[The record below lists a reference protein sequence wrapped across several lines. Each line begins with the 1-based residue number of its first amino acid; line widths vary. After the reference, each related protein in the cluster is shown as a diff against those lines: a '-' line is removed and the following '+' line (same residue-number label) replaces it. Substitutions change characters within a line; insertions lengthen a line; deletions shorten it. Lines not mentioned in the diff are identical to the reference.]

1 MSIPLFISRF
11 LPQSMRQTIHQML
24 LSYWWIGVCVL
35 GLSAWAGAEM
45 LEVIGKWP
53 ACRLCHV
60 ERLIFLVMG
69 VLSGL
74 RIGAKKW
81 QSTVGSTMTT
91 VLTWSVIGTCMI
103 GFLISIYHTAIQ
115 FHWIALPS
123 FCEIPKAGTFEQ
135 FMALPSATCDQWT
148 LTFLFI
154 PMPVYL
160 IFLFENIAFYSWYF
174 SRVKTPPS
182 PH

>member
-1 MSIPLFISRF
+1 MSIPPLILRIV
-11 LPQSMRQTIHQML
+11 PQSVQKKIHQMA
-24 LSYWWIGVCVL
+24 LSYWWIGVCVV

-53 ACRLCHV
+53 ACRLCHI

-69 VLSGL
+69 LLSAL

-81 QSTVGSTMTT
+81 ESLLGSTLTT
-91 VLTWSVIGTCMI
+91 FLSWSVIGTSI
-103 GFLISIYHTAIQ
+103 LGSLISLYHTAIQ

-123 FCEIPKAGTFEQ
+123 FCKIPKTGTFEQ
-135 FMALPSATCDQWT
+135 FMALPSATCDEWT
-148 LTFLFI
+148 LSFLFI

-160 IFLFENIAFYSWYF
+160 FFLFENIAIYSWYF